1 MTITTCIRS
10 MSSLLSAVKQDPNI
24 QSSEILDINLK
35 VSSCVCGSVEGMG
48 MGLFHEYKLRLKESR
63 GGSKIT

>member
-1 MTITTCIRS
+1 MTIITCIRG

-48 MGLFHEYKLRLKESR
+48 TRLFHEYKLRLKESR

>member
-1 MTITTCIRS
+1 MTIITCIRS
-10 MSSLLSAVKQDPNI
+10 ISSFLSAVKQDPTI

-35 VSSCVCGSVEGMG
+35 VSSSVYGSVEG
-48 MGLFHEYKLRLKESR
+48 MGLFHEYKLRLKESK

>member
-1 MTITTCIRS
+1 
-10 MSSLLSAVKQDPNI
+10 MSSLLSAVKQDPTI
-24 QSSEILDINLK
+24 QNSEILDINLK
-35 VSSCVCGSVEGMG
+35 VSSCVCGSMERMG

>member
-1 MTITTCIRS
+1 
-10 MSSLLSAVKQDPNI
+10 MSSFLSAVKQDPTI

-48 MGLFHEYKLRLKESR
+48 LFHEYKLRLKESR

>member
-1 MTITTCIRS
+1 MTIITCIGS
-10 MSSLLSAVKQDPNI
+10 MSSLLSAVKQDPTI
-24 QSSEILDINLK
+24 QNSEILDINLK
-35 VSSCVCGSVEGMG
+35 VSSCVCGSMG